1 MPPSLDGGVSREE
14 NEGVV
19 EPVKRRELRG
29 RREGMI
35 HD

>member
-14 NEGVV
+14 TEGVV

-29 RREGMI
+29 LREEMM
-35 HD
+35 HY